1 MMQNSGRNVTSQ
13 DAPTSSYSPNQQ
25 QQPRLLNRMSDFLF
39 QKRQGSYGQDDY
51 SEASSSSPSGL
62 MASSIGG
69 APSTYSAMD
78 EDNAS
83 RVDSMFSSIQSN
95 QSNLRVNPNT
105 PPPVRTVRLDGGI
118 VHRANNAPPSPT
130 QHPVTSPVVEPSTSS
145 HYNESTINTIIT
157 GKDNGSPSQASSF
170 DQAFEKMAVSLWI
183 WWKNWVTNVYHS
195 NLLC

>member
-1 MMQNSGRNVTSQ
+1 
-13 DAPTSSYSPNQQ
+13 
-25 QQPRLLNRMSDFLF
+25 MSDFLF

-51 SEASSSSPSGL
+51 SEASSSSPSGM

-118 VHRANNAPPSPT
+118 IHRPNNAPPSPT
-130 QHPVTSPVVEPSTSS
+130 QHLVTSPIVEPSTSS
-145 HYNESTINTIIT
+145 TYNDATITAAAT
-157 GKDNGSPSQASSF
+157 GTSGEDNGGPSQPNGF
-170 DQAFEKMAVSLWI
+170 EQAFEKMAVSLWA
-183 WWKNWVTNVYHS
+183 
-195 NLLC
+195 